1 MGMNEEEIIG
11 VEWKFN
17 VVFDFSVDARSRQE
31 AICVKIC
38 MITVKLVY
46 IVVTPPLLEF
56 DNLFL
61 GFFKCEMLLAIYTKV
76 SNETRH
82 WNYKKKTLFDHERAA
97 HGRAEEINKM
107 ITSKC

>member
-1 MGMNEEEIIG
+1 M
-11 VEWKFN
+11 
-17 VVFDFSVDARSRQE
+17 
-31 AICVKIC
+31 KIC

-82 WNYKKKTLFDHERAA
+82 WNYKKKLSLIMRELHTVELKR
-97 HGRAEEINKM
+97 
-107 ITSKC
+107 